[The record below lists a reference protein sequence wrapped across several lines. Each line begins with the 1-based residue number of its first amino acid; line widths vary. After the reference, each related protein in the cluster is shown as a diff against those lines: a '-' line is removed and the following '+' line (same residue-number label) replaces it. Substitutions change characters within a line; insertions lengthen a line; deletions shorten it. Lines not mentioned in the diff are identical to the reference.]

1 MHDRQAVHG
10 RQAAAGIGAGRQD
23 GRQPAGTCG
32 KNMQLAGACARVG
45 LARQAGWLAGRQ
57 AGRLARASWGGVGAS
72 WAGASGS
79 FQAARGIAFQA
90 GVFAVPGH

>member
-45 LARQAGWLAGRQ
+45 LARQAGWQAGRQ
-57 AGRLARASWGGVGAS
+57 AGWRELGGGRS
-72 WAGASGS
+72 KLGWRESS

>member
-1 MHDRQAVHG
+1 M
-10 RQAAAGIGAGRQD
+10 QAAGRNV
-23 GRQPAGTCG
+23 R

-45 LARQAGWLAGRQ
+45 LARQAGWQAGRQ
-57 AGRLARASWGGVGAS
+57 AGWRELGGSQSKLG
-72 WAGASGS
+72 WRPSGS